1 MTKSEHCKSKQG
13 TAERWVSKRRWW
25 IHVNSMSTIR
35 VAPKMAGTRGVN
47 WVNIE
52 ATWLIDP
59 LCGYHLSVIGLEQ
72 PWRLS
77 EIMQAGKAG
86 DGQHLAALW
95 QFINLS
101 RGYFT
106 VLPLTSSYQQS
117 FTVTPQQGRYNS
129 PPVGSNP
136 VSNLGQFCWKD
147 AGSQRINLLFL
158 GEAKKVSSTCSI
170 FEKNRPLSKTSRIP
184 SSLSSID
191 YYKVWIWS
199 MDFNL

>member
-1 MTKSEHCKSKQG
+1 MVTITITIINEYTCVSISSSSWRNPNIARASKELQNDEFRKEDG
-13 TAERWVSKRRWW
+13 EFMW
-25 IHVNSMSTIR
+25 I
-35 VAPKMAGTRGVN
+35 
-47 WVNIE
+47 
-52 ATWLIDP
+52 
-59 LCGYHLSVIGLEQ
+59 LCQ
-72 PWRLS
+72 RLS

-147 AGSQRINLLFL
+147 AGSQRINLLFF
-158 GEAKKVSSTCSI
+158 GAKKVSSTCSSPM
-170 FEKNRPLSKTSRIP
+170 KRIDHYQRHLGFP
-184 SSLSSID
+184 
-191 YYKVWIWS
+191 VR
-199 MDFNL
+199 

>member
-13 TAERWVSKRRWW
+13 TAERWVSKRSRWW
-25 IHVNSMSTIR
+25 IHVNSMSTI
-35 VAPKMAGTRGVN
+35 VWN
-47 WVNIE
+47 N
-52 ATWLIDP
+52 
-59 LCGYHLSVIGLEQ
+59 
-72 PWRLS
+72 S

-117 FTVTPQQGRYNS
+117 FTVTPQQGRQNS

-136 VSNLGQFCWKD
+136 VSKLGQVCCKD
-147 AGSQRINLLFL
+147 AWSQRINLLFL
-158 GEAKKVSSTCSI
+158 EAKKVSSTCSSPM
-170 FEKNRPLSKTSRIP
+170 ERIDHYQRHLGLP
-184 SSLSSID
+184 
-191 YYKVWIWS
+191 VH
-199 MDFNL
+199 